1 MANHNDFKLFLDRV
15 GHPAS
20 TTSEL
25 WKLSQQMKTL
35 QKAVQDMQEST
46 QRDLQSLK
54 EELGKKVE
62 LSTTGALGSLQQLSQ
77 QMETL
82 LKAVQ
87 NVQTVQE
94 ATCHDLQILRAELQN
109 NQELFRIQRYQ
120 GDVTL
125 DADTAHPRLEISEA
139 GKSVKDTGALRDVP
153 RNDLRFDS
161 HLFVLAKEGYTS
173 GRHYWQVDVGRRKSW
188 TLGVARESVSRKGA
202 LTLSPENGFWA
213 IGLVDGR
220 DCWAFVEPWSRLSVG
235 GRPQKIGLFL
245 DVSAKQLSVYD
256 VHKKRALHTF
266 TIAGGSSQAEK
277 FFPFF
282 STGLASGTPEDEPLS
297 IVQDTAD
304 DD

>member
-54 EELGKKVE
+54 EEL
-62 LSTTGALGSLQQLSQ
+62 
-77 QMETL
+77 
-82 LKAVQ
+82 
-87 NVQTVQE
+87 
-94 ATCHDLQILRAELQN
+94 
-109 NQELFRIQRYQ
+109 ELFRIQRYQ

-173 GRHYWQVDVGRRKSW
+173 GRHCWQVDVGRRKSW
-188 TLGVARESVSRKGA
+188 TLGVARESVGRKGA

>member
-1 MANHNDFKLFLDRV
+1 MANPNDFKLFLDRV
-15 GHPAS
+15 GHPGTKAS
-20 TTSEL
+20 STSPPSDFQ
-25 WKLSQQMKTL
+25 KLSQQMETL

-46 QRDLQSLK
+46 QRDLQSLENK
-54 EELGKKVE
+54 LGKNVE
-62 LSTTGALGSLQQLSQ
+62 L
-77 QMETL
+77 MKTL

-87 NVQTVQE
+87 NVQILQE
-94 ATCHDLQILRAELQN
+94 ATRHDFQILRADLQN

-188 TLGVARESVSRKGA
+188 TLGVARESVGRKGA